1 MAGHQRDPKRER
13 FWRKVLARQTRS
25 GLTVKEFCAQEG
37 LVATTYQHWR
47 REIAHR
53 DAQPRAAISKRRRRS
68 PAPAFV
74 PVTLAES
81 ETGTIYSAEI
91 LLPTGVSLRLAASID
106 RTTLSTLL
114 AALHESC

>member
-13 FWRKVLARQTRS
+13 FWRKVLARRTRS
-25 GLTVKEFCAQEG
+25 GLTVPEFCAQEG

-47 REIAHR
+47 REIARR
-53 DAQPRAAISKRRRRS
+53 DVPRPAALSKRWRRL

-74 PVTLAES
+74 PVKLAQDGS
-81 ETGTIYSAEI
+81 GAMYPAEV
-91 LLPTGVSLRLAASID
+91 LLPTGVTLRLAASID
-106 RTTLSTLL
+106 RTMLTTLL